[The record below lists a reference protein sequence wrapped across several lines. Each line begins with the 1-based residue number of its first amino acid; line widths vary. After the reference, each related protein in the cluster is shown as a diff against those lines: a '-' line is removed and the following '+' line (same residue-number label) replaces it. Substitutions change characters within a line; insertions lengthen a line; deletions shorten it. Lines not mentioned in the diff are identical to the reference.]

1 MWAIKHVLNS
11 KDLTDLFRRFWQLE
25 ESKNLISSKE
35 NNSQSIF
42 EADKLVMMIRSLA
55 VINNSLNI

>member
-55 VINNSLNI
+55 VINNSPNI